1 MNEFD
6 KARLERKSRRIVSD
20 PNRASGEGP
29 TRNPAHCHDYGPRER
44 LHTPERA
51 AAIRAAVDLYGER
64 LNGGQLVQE

>member
-6 KARLERKSRRIVSD
+6 KAALERKTRRIVSD
-20 PNRASGEGP
+20 PNRSSGEGP
-29 TRNPAHCHDYGPRER
+29 TRNPAWCHDYGQREP

-51 AAIRAAVDLYGER
+51 AAIRAAVDLYGEK